1 MAPSVSVIVTA
12 HNHEHYI
19 APAIQSVL
27 DQTYSDYEIIV
38 VDDGSTDGT
47 LEQAARFERSI
58 TLVHQDPR
66 GVAGSRDAGIERARG
81 RLLAFL
87 DGDDLW
93 EPEKL
98 AQQVAAATAHPTA
111 GLIATDGVQFS
122 DATVLAGSLYAP
134 AVCAMLAQRD
144 SVTRWCYEEFLEKNL
159 ISSTSQIMVPR
170 PVFDVVGLSDHAFP
184 IVSDWD
190 LYLRIA
196 ARYEVTFLAAKLARW
211 RYLPTSASGSVELR
225 HLRWAPDE
233 IAILKKH
240 LRCCPPAAR
249 SLIRTRLSE
258 KIHATANA
266 AYDFG
271 RTVDRAFAARYLLAL
286 LRKNP
291 TSHAPALC
299 LVGLYVPP
307 TLTRAA
313 GKRLR
318 RILRLPRPDR

>member
-1 MAPSVSVIVTA
+1 MTPSVSVIVTA
-12 HNHEHYI
+12 HNHEQYI

-27 DQTYSDYEIIV
+27 DQTYSDHEIIV

-47 LEQAARFERSI
+47 LEQAAHFEKRI
-58 TLVHQDPR
+58 ALIHQNTR
-66 GVAGSRDAGIERARG
+66 GIAGSRNAGIERARG

-93 EPEKL
+93 EPQKL
-98 AQQVAAATAHPTA
+98 ACQVAAATSHPTA
-111 GLIATDGVQFS
+111 GLIATDGVQFRGPALLS
-122 DATVLAGSLYAP
+122 DSLFAP
-134 AVCAMLAQRD
+134 MISALLRERGA
-144 SVTRWCYEEFLEKNL
+144 VTRWCYEDFLGRSL

-170 PVFDVVGLSDHAFP
+170 AVFDVVGLSDTTFR
-184 IVSDWD
+184 ISSDWD

-196 ARYEVTFLAAKLARW
+196 ARYQMTFLAGKLTRW
-211 RYLPTSASGSVELR
+211 RYLPTSASGSAELR

-318 RILRLPRPDR
+318 RILRLPRRDR